1 MAVCLALALLGRPA
15 LAQSDSVRAAA
26 RDLGAEG
33 VEAYQAGNYAEAKT
47 KLNRAFELLRVPT
60 LGLWS
65 ARALAKTGKLLEA
78 SERFLLVTR
87 LDSSGDVAV
96 QNQAKAEAASERE
109 ALLPKIP
116 SLTIDVKGE
125 SADAKCTL
133 DGAPLPSA
141 MMNLRQPANPGQHRI
156 AVRDGEKVVER
167 EITLT
172 EGQRLVVTLDMAEG
186 KVVAKA
192 TAAVEANASD
202 ASASPAAA
210 SPGVAPAGLATAQ
223 EAASSG
229 TPRLAY
235 VGFAAASLGLVVGG
249 SAGVVSLSKT
259 SKLEASCPAKACPRE
274 REDDLDSARLLANIS
289 NVGFGM
295 AIVGAA
301 LGIYGLMLRSGTE
314 SATSARLRVRPL
326 VGLGSVGLVGS
337 F

>member
-1 MAVCLALALLGRPA
+1 MAICLALALLGSPA

-141 MMNLRQPANPGQHRI
+141 MMNVRQPANPGQHRI

-167 EITLT
+167 ELTLT

-192 TAAVEANASD
+192 TAVEANASD

-210 SPGVAPAGLATAQ
+210 SPGVAPAGPATAPK
-223 EAASSG
+223 ATSSG

-259 SKLEASCPAKACPRE
+259 SRLEDSCPAKACPRE
-274 REDDLDSARLLANIS
+274 REDDLDSAKLLANIS
-289 NVGFGM
+289 NVGFGV
-295 AIVGAA
+295 AIIGAA
-301 LGIYGLMLRSGTE
+301 LGIYGLTLRSGTE
-314 SATSARLRVRPL
+314 SATSARVRIRPL
-326 VGLGSVGLVGS
+326 VGLGSVGLDGS